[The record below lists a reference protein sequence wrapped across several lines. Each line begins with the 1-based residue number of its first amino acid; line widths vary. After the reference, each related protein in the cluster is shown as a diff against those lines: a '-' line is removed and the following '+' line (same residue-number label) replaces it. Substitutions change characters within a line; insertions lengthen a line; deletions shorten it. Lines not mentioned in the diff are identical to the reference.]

1 MLNNIPETTTTV
13 WKFVHELTIT
23 NFNNKELSDEDASAL
38 YEIIQAAETIV
49 KLKPE
54 IYELINK

>member
-1 MLNNIPETTTTV
+1 MLNNIPETTAKI

-23 NFNNKELSDEDASAL
+23 NFNNKKLSDEDASAL
-38 YEIIQAAETIV
+38 YEIIRAAETIV